1 MVRTVPT
8 SPVPPGRS
16 PAARSRGREAN
27 RTTLRTCSLIRLS
40 RSTALGL
47 ALASIVAALS
57 GCATGSAVRLE
68 EQPLSKSRD
77 WVSTLGRA
85 NPLVGGIWQV
95 REHRFVDEAT
105 LVGALTQA
113 DFILLGE
120 THDNPDHHLLQAK
133 LVQAIC
139 STGRQ
144 PALAFEMLQT
154 NKQAAVNS
162 ALVGRTPTPETLAAA
177 VDWKHSRWPDF
188 AIYRP
193 IFAAGI
199 RAGLPLLAAD
209 LTQESVR
216 LFSSEGLSAF
226 SSAVRGLL
234 DRAGPLPPKLEREM
248 EDEMESVHC
257 GQLPRSA
264 LAHLVVLQRARDASL
279 ANRLLTADA
288 EFSSAGYEQ
297 GAILIAG
304 SGHVRTD
311 RGVPAYVSREAPE
324 RSVVSVAFLEVSASM
339 SEPNDYAKELGV
351 EALPFDYAVFT
362 PATERRDPC
371 LEFKR
376 KPEVPDGRTVAL
388 GLSGNPFPHL
398 RIE

>member
-1 MVRTVPT
+1 MARTLST
-8 SPVPPGRS
+8 SPAPTGGPL
-16 PAARSRGREAN
+16 ADRSRSRAAT
-27 RTTLRTCSLIRLS
+27 RTASSLARLA
-40 RSTALGL
+40 RGAALSL
-47 ALASIVAALS
+47 AWASIWAASS
-57 GCATGSAVRLE
+57 GCATGPAVRLE

-77 WVSTLGRA
+77 WVSTVGRK
-85 NPLVGGIWQV
+85 NPLVGQIWQV
-95 REHRFVDEAT
+95 RENRFVEEAT
-105 LVGALTQA
+105 LVSALTQA
-113 DFILLGE
+113 DFVLLGE

-133 LVQAIC
+133 LVEAIC
-139 STGRQ
+139 AAGRQ

-154 NKQAAVNS
+154 SKQAALNA
-162 ALVGRTPTPETLAAA
+162 ALVGRAPSPEALAAA

-193 IFAAGI
+193 VFEAGI
-199 RAGLPLLAAD
+199 RGGLPLLAAD

-216 LFSSEGLSAF
+216 LFSSEGLAAF
-226 SSAVRGLL
+226 SPAVRGLL

-248 EDEMESVHC
+248 EEEMESVHC

-288 EFSSAGYEQ
+288 EFSPAGYEQ

-311 RGVPAYVSREAPE
+311 RGVPAYLSREAPG
-324 RSVVSVAFLEVSASM
+324 RSVVSVAFVEVSGSL
-339 SEPNDYAKELGV
+339 SEPDDYAKEFAVG
-351 EALPFDYAVFT
+351 ALPFDYVVFT

-376 KPEVPDGRTVAL
+376 KREPQDGRSVAL
-388 GLSGNPFPHL
+388 HLSGSPFPQPGV
-398 RIE
+398 E